1 LDQGRAYPAIFLP
14 ADHNSVCRQI
24 DQIAF
29 ALGRTETYL
38 VAQANSGDT
47 VRMHYSGKLTDGS
60 LFDSS
65 EGGDPLEFKIGENTI
80 IPKLEASVI
89 GMAVGD
95 KATIDVGFAE
105 AYGPRSEDA
114 VQAVERS
121 MIPDEVDLTVGGQ
134 LQATA
139 PDGKQLIL
147 TVLEV
152 NEESVRLDGNHPL
165 AGQDLVFDIE
175 LVEILAAQATGL

>member
-1 LDQGRAYPAIFLP
+1 MTKAG
-14 ADHNSVCRQI
+14 
-24 DQIAF
+24 
-29 ALGRTETYL
+29 E
-38 VAQANSGDT
+38 GDT
-47 VRMHYSGKLTDGS
+47 VRIHYSGKLPDGT

-65 EGGDPLEFKIGENTI
+65 DGGDPLEFKIGENTI
-80 IPKLEASVI
+80 IPKLEASVV
-89 GMAVGD
+89 GMIVGD
-95 KATIDVGFAE
+95 KATIDIKSAE
-105 AYGPRSEDA
+105 AYGPRIDEA
-114 VQAVERS
+114 VQSVERS

-152 NEESVRLDGNHPL
+152 NDEMVMLDGNHPL

-175 LVEILAAQATGL
+175 LVEIVVT

>member
-1 LDQGRAYPAIFLP
+1 MTK
-14 ADHNSVCRQI
+14 AD
-24 DQIAF
+24 
-29 ALGRTETYL
+29 E
-38 VAQANSGDT
+38 GDT
-47 VRMHYSGKLTDGS
+47 VRIHYSGKLTDGT

-65 EGGDPLEFKIGENTI
+65 DGGDPLEFKIGENTI
-80 IPKLEASVI
+80 IPKLEASVA
-89 GMAVGD
+89 GMIVGD
-95 KATIDVGFAE
+95 KATIDIKSAE
-105 AYGPRSEDA
+105 AYGPRMDEA
-114 VQAVERS
+114 VQSVERS

-152 NEESVRLDGNHPL
+152 NDEMVMLDGNHPL

-175 LVEILAAQATGL
+175 LVEIVVT

>member
-1 LDQGRAYPAIFLP
+1 MTKAG
-14 ADHNSVCRQI
+14 
-24 DQIAF
+24 
-29 ALGRTETYL
+29 E
-38 VAQANSGDT
+38 GDT
-47 VRMHYSGKLTDGS
+47 VRIHYSGKLADGT

-65 EGGDPLEFKIGENTI
+65 DGGDPLEFKIGENTI
-80 IPKLEASVI
+80 IPKLEASVV
-89 GMAVGD
+89 GMIVGD
-95 KATIDVGFAE
+95 KATIDIKSAE
-105 AYGPRSEDA
+105 AYGPRRDEA
-114 VQAVERS
+114 VQSVERS

-152 NEESVRLDGNHPL
+152 NDEMVMLDGNHPL

-175 LVEILAAQATGL
+175 LVEIVVT

>member
-1 LDQGRAYPAIFLP
+1 M
-14 ADHNSVCRQI
+14 
-24 DQIAF
+24 
-29 ALGRTETYL
+29 T
-38 VAQANSGDT
+38 QANRGDT
-47 VRMHYSGKLTDGS
+47 VRIHYSGKLTDGT

-65 EGGDPLEFKIGENTI
+65 TGGDPLKFQIGENTI
-80 IPKLEASVI
+80 IPKLEESVV
-89 GMAVGD
+89 GMSIGD
-95 KATIDVGFAE
+95 KATIDIAATE
-105 AYGPRSEDA
+105 AYGPREDEA
-114 VQAVERS
+114 IQSVERS

-152 NEESVRLDGNHPL
+152 SEETVKLDGNHPL

-175 LVEILAAQATGL
+175 LVEIVAT